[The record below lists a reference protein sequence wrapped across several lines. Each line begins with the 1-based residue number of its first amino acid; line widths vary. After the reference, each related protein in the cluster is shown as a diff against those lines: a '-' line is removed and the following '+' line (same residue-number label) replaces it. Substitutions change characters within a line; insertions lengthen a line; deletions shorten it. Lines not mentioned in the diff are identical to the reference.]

1 MRPFFGGATVLLSAE
16 LSNSIVLPPELQSA
30 THSHADPASPC
41 RSSVPKAVRIAVLV
55 NPANISATKST
66 LRDIPDAARAI
77 GLQIQILKASARREI
92 EAASPTCRCCSR
104 VRHQRADRP
113 RAGLEI
119 PPTLLARRRGDRMR
133 RREFITLFGGAAA
146 AWPLAARAAVAPG
159 AMDRRA
165 RK

>member
-113 RAGLEI
+113 RAR
-119 PPTLLARRRGDRMR
+119 ARNSAD
-133 RREFITLFGGAAA
+133 
-146 AWPLAARAAVAPG
+146 AARAPT
-159 AMDRRA
+159 R
-165 RK
+165 